1 MSFDV
6 QVGQNRDPYL
16 FVWMASETFVPEQTH
31 ASQHYPF

>member
-16 FVWMASETFVPEQTH
+16 FVRVPVPEQTH
-31 ASQHYPF
+31 TSQHYPF